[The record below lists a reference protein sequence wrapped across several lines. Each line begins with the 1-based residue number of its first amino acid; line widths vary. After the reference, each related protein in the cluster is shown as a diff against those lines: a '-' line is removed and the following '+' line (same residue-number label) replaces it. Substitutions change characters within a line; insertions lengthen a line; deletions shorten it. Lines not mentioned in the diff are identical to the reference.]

1 MRTIIL
7 ISKINPLVDLFIW
20 TRVLAVIYYIRAATT
35 TLRANPRAL
44 ARARD
49 RGRALAL
56 ITLGFGSG
64 KE

>member
-35 TLRANPRAL
+35 TLRANPL
-44 ARARD
+44 ARD